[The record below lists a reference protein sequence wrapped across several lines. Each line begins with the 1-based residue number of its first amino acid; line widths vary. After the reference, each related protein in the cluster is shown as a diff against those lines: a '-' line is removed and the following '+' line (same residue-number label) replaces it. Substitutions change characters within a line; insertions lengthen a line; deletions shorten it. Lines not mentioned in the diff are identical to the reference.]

1 MTYYLL
7 PKTKHFISLKLT
19 CQEEPLKTYTSHSL
33 SFFYDK
39 LVEQLFT
46 TVSLV
51 KQEKEKEKETED
63 DYLYGEDI
71 ETISQ
76 FFHPY
81 EYIFKKIPFSK
92 HTVSKLP
99 FKEAIFYDF
108 YEIVKSIH
116 LLDDFH
122 KKKISLLTIGKH
134 SVSIQECMKFLR
146 ANIVIKEEMTCC
158 NSLEEVLEKN
168 VEKEE
173 GEKKEGEKKEEEKKE
188 DFLFFELLEKGIE
201 QGNNTPILRM
211 IQVIIILLSVQ
222 KNNGIAIIQIDH
234 TFYKPILD
242 LIYLLS
248 SFYEK
253 IYIIKPMASNLVS
266 FHKYLV
272 CKYFIDDPLKHDSYK
287 KTLISFLHTFNDS
300 SHLSN
305 SNISSLMEGNLPC
318 FFISKINDINIILG
332 QQQLEMIHQMIL
344 FFKNKNKE
352 KKSQLIKMH
361 IAKSIKWCEKFK
373 IPHGGQIPPPFGTP
387 LP

>member
-7 PKTKHFISLKLT
+7 PKTNHYISLKIT
-19 CQEEPLKTYTSHSL
+19 CQEEPLTTYTSHSL
-33 SFFYDK
+33 SFFYGK
-39 LVEQLFT
+39 LVEQLIT
-46 TVSLV
+46 IVSFSN
-51 KQEKEKEKETED
+51 QEKEND
-63 DYLYGEDI
+63 SFYGEDI
-71 ETISQ
+71 DSISQ
-76 FFHPY
+76 IFHPY

-92 HTVSKLP
+92 YSISKLP

-116 LLDDFH
+116 LFDDFH
-122 KKKISLLTIGKH
+122 KKKISLLTIGSH
-134 SVSIQECMKFLR
+134 SESIQECIKFLR
-146 ANIVIKEEMTCC
+146 STIITKEEITSY
-158 NSLEEVLEKN
+158 NTLEEGLEN
-168 VEKEE
+168 
-173 GEKKEGEKKEEEKKE
+173 GLNEEKR
-188 DFLFFELLEKGIE
+188 DFLFFELLSNESG
-201 QGNNTPILRM
+201 QNNNASILKL
-211 IQVIIILLSVQ
+211 IQIVILLLTMQ
-222 KNNGIAIIQIDH
+222 KKNGIAIIQIDT
-234 TFYKPILD
+234 TFFKPVLDIL
-242 LIYLLS
+242 YLLS

-253 IYIIKPMASNLVS
+253 MYIIKPMANNVVS

-272 CKYFIDDPLKHDSYK
+272 CKHFIDDPLKHDSYK
-287 KTLISFLHTFNDS
+287 KTLVSLLPVVNNYPHS
-300 SHLSN
+300 SY
-305 SNISSLMEGNLPC
+305 ISSLIEGDLPC